1 MPGHEGR
8 CAVALPADSK
18 QIVNSATR
26 RRTDMTDQDVI
37 KHIEELIAE
46 EQRLYGVG
54 HLSDEEKLRLQAM
67 QVQLDQYWDL
77 LRQRRALRDAGK
89 DPDKAELRDPDTVEN
104 YEN

>member
-1 MPGHEGR
+1 MAGGGYISGTIP
-8 CAVALPADSK
+8 
-18 QIVNSATR
+18 NSATGTR
-26 RRTDMTDQDVI
+26 KTMSDQDVI

-54 HLSDEEKLRLQAM
+54 HLSDEEKLRLQSM
-67 QVQLDQYWDL
+67 QIQLDQYWDL

-89 DPDKAELRDPDTVEN
+89 DPDKAAMRDPDTVEN